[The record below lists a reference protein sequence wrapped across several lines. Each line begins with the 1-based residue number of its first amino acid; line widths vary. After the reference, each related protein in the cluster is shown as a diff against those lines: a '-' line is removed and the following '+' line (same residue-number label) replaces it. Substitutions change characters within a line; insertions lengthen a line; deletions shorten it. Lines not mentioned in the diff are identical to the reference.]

1 MIEIV
6 PDRLRDPRITTELL
20 KLGELTFEIDTC
32 GDGTRL
38 ALCLHGF
45 PEHSFSWRHQL
56 PVLASLGYK
65 AWAPNLR
72 GYGNS
77 SKPSGVASYG
87 LDILIEDVAAI
98 IEASACTEV
107 VLIGH
112 DWGAAIAWHF
122 AISNRLPLTHL
133 IICNVPHP
141 KSMRKAFGWEQLK
154 KSWYMLFFQLPL
166 LPEYLLGR
174 DDAKAVGK
182 IIQTTFFDSSKFPPE
197 AAGVFS
203 RNANQPGALT
213 SMINYYRALA
223 RKGSRPDRWR
233 DKIPIIK
240 TPTLMIWG
248 EEDVALSKETTY
260 GTGNYVERFEIR
272 YLPKVSHWVQQEAP
286 EQVNAMISAFVEGR
300 PVPQAEQN

>member
-260 GTGNYVERFEIR
+260 GTENYVERFEIR